1 MDKASTQDRLAK
13 AENLTRNLLE
23 SHFKD
28 KASFPTVSA
37 QSKTDMD
44 GSQFIQISV
53 VFDGDTEIIDDPL
66 WYDHDWHSEVDD
78 LFEENCSVLYRL
90 DKTKYTDQDM
100 KYLRR
105 RLEEL
110 SVELSQVSDE

>member
-1 MDKASTQDRLAK
+1 MDKASIQDLLAE

-28 KASFPTVSA
+28 KASFPSVSA
-37 QSKTDMD
+37 QRKTDMD
-44 GSQFIQISV
+44 GSPFIHILV

-78 LFEENCSVLYRL
+78 LFENCSVLYRL
-90 DKTKYTDQDM
+90 DKTKYTDRDK
-100 KYLRR
+100 KYLKR
-105 RLEEL
+105 RLEDL
-110 SVELSQVSDE
+110 SVELSHGANE

>member
-1 MDKASTQDRLAK
+1 MTMIGIQK
-13 AENLTRNLLE
+13 LT
-23 SHFKD
+23 
-28 KASFPTVSA
+28 
-37 QSKTDMD
+37 
-44 GSQFIQISV
+44 I
-53 VFDGDTEIIDDPL
+53 
-66 WYDHDWHSEVDD
+66 

-110 SVELSQVSDE
+110 SVKLSQVSDE

>member
-1 MDKASTQDRLAK
+1 MDKASIQDPLAE

-28 KASFPTVSA
+28 KASFPSVSA
-37 QSKTDMD
+37 QRKTDMD
-44 GSQFIQISV
+44 GSQSIQILV

-78 LFEENCSVLYRL
+78 LFEKNCSVLYRL
-90 DKTKYTDQDM
+90 DKTKYTDKDK
-100 KYLRR
+100 KYLKR
-105 RLEEL
+105 RLEDL
-110 SVELSQVSDE
+110 SVELSQESDE